1 MDMDSF
7 LAERLKKYTD
17 WLEKGN
23 IDYSSK
29 VIPVSTSLTG
39 TQWVLPSQ
47 QAVELLKSEEVIALA
62 DCVCR
67 THYNNCDNPRN
78 VCLLLERY
86 GEKAIAAGHAKRI
99 THQEAERVLEIA
111 DKHGLV
117 HLSLYRPDHRL
128 YALCSCCPCCCHD
141 LRLLLEHGQEH
152 LVVHSDY
159 IAAVDE
165 NLCTHC
171 GICVQ
176 RCAFG
181 ARLEEKDRIALAPQ
195 ACFGCG
201 LCAAACP
208 EGAITMVLRQ
218 T

>member
-1 MDMDSF
+1 MDSF
-7 LAERLKKYTD
+7 LAERLEKYND
-17 WLEKGN
+17 WLEKGK

-29 VIPVSTSLTG
+29 VIPASDSLTR

-47 QAVELLKSEEVIALA
+47 QVIELLKTEQVIGLA

-67 THYNNCDNPRN
+67 SHYNNCGSPKT
-78 VCLLLERY
+78 VCLLLGKC
-86 GEKAIAAGHAKRI
+86 GEKAIAAGHARRVNL
-99 THQEAERVLEIA
+99 QEAAEVLEIA

-128 YALCSCCPCCCHD
+128 YALCSCCACCCHD
-141 LRLLLEHGQEH
+141 LRLLLEYDQKR

-159 IAAVDE
+159 IATVDE

-176 RCAFG
+176 RCVFE
-181 ARLEEKDRIALAPQ
+181 ARFEEQNRIGFRPDD
-195 ACFGCG
+195 CFGCG
-201 LCAAACP
+201 LCETTCP
-208 EGAITMVLRQ
+208 ENAITMVLRSGRP
-218 T
+218 

>member
-1 MDMDSF
+1 MRMDSF
-7 LAERLKKYTD
+7 LAERLRKYTN

-29 VIPVSTSLTG
+29 VIPVSESLTG

-47 QAVELLKSEEVIALA
+47 QVIELLKSEEVIALA

-67 THYNNCDNPRN
+67 SHYNNCDNPRN

-86 GEKAIAAGHAKRI
+86 GEKAIAAGHAERI

-141 LRLLLEHGQEH
+141 LRLLLEHGQKH

-159 IAAVDE
+159 VAVVDE

-181 ARLEEKDRIALAPQ
+181 ARFEEKDRIGFAPQ

-201 LCAAACP
+201 LCAVACP
-208 EGAITMVLRQ
+208 EEAITMVLRQ
-218 T
+218 A